1 MSEAAPSGQAAWA
14 RAKAFS
20 KKPDTGD
27 YGVVDDKRGACS
39 FDSLEKLQAYLAT
52 GKGRLAW
59 VWVPEFPRLVA
70 PEEVPELAASL
81 RKRRLIFAQEDVEE
95 ARRTLPFS
103 GVALLYAVFVYA
115 SGRRVFGFEGLDL
128 LVLAVFAFL
137 YFTAR
142 PWWEARK
149 GRAAAKKLTAESMPG
164 EVPEARFDLWLE
176 QQKTPCTLILAGL
189 LVLVGA
195 GQFFAEG
202 SGIGA
207 AGFDKTRYV
216 LGEKWRLFTGAFLH
230 GNLIHFILNASALWY
245 LGRRVEILARWP
257 QLAGVFF
264 LSILGAGWASLAW
277 KPLQVSVGVSGGVCG
292 LLGFLLAFE
301 TLHRGL
307 VPRPARRRLAA
318 ILVSLV
324 GIGILGFR
332 FIDNAAHFGG
342 LATGAAYALVV
353 FPKSSSLQR
362 PAILWQ
368 DRLIGGVALLLIF
381 GSAFGALA
389 AMLT

>member
-1 MSEAAPSGQAAWA
+1 MSEVAPSGRAPWA
-14 RAKAFS
+14 REKVFP

-27 YGVVDDKRGACS
+27 YGVVDEKRAGRS
-39 FDSLEKLQAYLAT
+39 FESLEKLQAYLEA

-70 PEEVPELAASL
+70 PEEVPELLASL
-81 RKRRLIFAQEDVEE
+81 RKRRLIFAAEDAEE

-103 GVALLYAVFVYA
+103 GLALLYALFLYG
-115 SGRRVFGFEGLDL
+115 SGGRAFGLAGLDL

-137 YFTAR
+137 YFTGR

-149 GRAAAKKLTAESMPG
+149 GRVAAEKLTAESMAG

-176 QQKTPCTLILAGL
+176 QQKTPCTLVLAGL
-189 LVLVGA
+189 LVLLGA
-195 GQFFAEG
+195 GQWVAEG

-257 QLAGVFF
+257 HLAGVFF
-264 LSILGAGWASLAW
+264 LSILGAGWASLVW
-277 KPLQVSVGVSGGVCG
+277 KPLQISVGISGAVCG
-292 LLGFLLAFE
+292 LLGFLLVFE

-318 ILVSLV
+318 ILISLV

-353 FPKSSSLQR
+353 FPKSSSLRR
-362 PAILWQ
+362 PVILWQ

-381 GSAFGALA
+381 GSAVGALA

>member
-1 MSEAAPSGQAAWA
+1 MSEPTPSGQAPWA
-14 RAKAFS
+14 RDKVFPE
-20 KKPDTGD
+20 KPQSGD
-27 YGVVDDKRGACS
+27 YGLVDEKGAGCS
-39 FDSLEKLQAYLAT
+39 FESLEKLQAYLEA

-70 PEEVPELAASL
+70 PEEVPALLSSL
-81 RKRRLIFAQEDVEE
+81 RKRRLIFAAEDSQE

-103 GVALLYAVFVYA
+103 GLALLYTLFLYG
-115 SGRRVFGFEGLDL
+115 SGGSLFAFEGLDL

-149 GRAAAKKLTAESMPG
+149 GRAAAEKLTAESMAE

-176 QQKTPCTLILAGL
+176 QQKTLCTLVLAGL
-189 LVLVGA
+189 LVMVGV
-195 GQFFAEG
+195 GQLIAEG

-230 GNLIHFILNASALWY
+230 GNLIHFILNASAFWY

-257 QLAGVFF
+257 HLAAVFF
-264 LSILGAGWASLAW
+264 LSILGAGWASLEW
-277 KPLQVSVGVSGGVCG
+277 KPLHISVGISGGVCG
-292 LLGFLLAFE
+292 LLGFLLVFE
-301 TLHRGL
+301 TLHHGL

-318 ILVSLV
+318 ILISLV

-342 LATGAAYALVV
+342 LVTGAAYALVV
-353 FPKSSSLQR
+353 FPKSSSPQR
-362 PAILWQ
+362 PVILWQ
-368 DRLIGGVALLLIF
+368 DRLIGGLALLLIF
-381 GSAFGALA
+381 GSAAGALV

>member
-1 MSEAAPSGQAAWA
+1 MSEVAPSGQAPWA
-14 RAKAFS
+14 RDKVFP
-20 KKPDTGD
+20 KKPQGGN
-27 YGVVDDKRGACS
+27 YGLVDEKGAGCS
-39 FDSLEKLQAYLAT
+39 FDSLEKLQAYLEA

-70 PEEVPELAASL
+70 PEEVPALLSSL
-81 RKRRLIFAQEDVEE
+81 RKRRLVFASEDSQE

-103 GVALLYAVFVYA
+103 GLALLYTLFLYG
-115 SGRRVFGFEGLDL
+115 SGGSAFGFEGLDL

-149 GRAAAKKLTAESMPG
+149 GRAAAKKLTAESMAE

-176 QQKTPCTLILAGL
+176 QQKTLCTLVMAGL
-189 LVLVGA
+189 LVLVGV
-195 GQFFAEG
+195 GQFIAEG
-202 SGIGA
+202 PGIQE

-257 QLAGVFF
+257 HLAAVFF
-264 LSILGAGWASLAW
+264 LSIIGAGWASLVW
-277 KPLQVSVGVSGGVCG
+277 EPLQISVGISGGVCG
-292 LLGFLLAFE
+292 LLGFLLVFE
-301 TLHRGL
+301 TLHHGL

-318 ILVSLV
+318 ILISLV

-342 LATGAAYALVV
+342 LVTGAAYALVV
-353 FPKSSSLQR
+353 FPKSSSPQR
-362 PAILWQ
+362 PVILWQ
-368 DRLIGGVALLLIF
+368 DRLIGGLALLLIF
-381 GSAFGALA
+381 GAAVGALV